1 MSQAYR
7 LAPLAQQDVE
17 DLVDYIAADD
27 FETALRVE
35 QELTDAFLLIASRP
49 HIGHTRADLQLP
61 PHLRVW
67 AFYSCLIVYRPRTTA
82 DQAPVRQNAS
92 VPSRSWGESSHTAPK
107 YWS

>member
-17 DLVDYIAADD
+17 DLFDQIAADD

-35 QELTDAFLLIASRP
+35 QELTDAFLLLASRP

-67 AFYSCLIVYRPRTTA
+67 PFYSYLIVYRPQTK
-82 DQAPVRQNAS
+82 PLEIVRVWHGAQKFL
-92 VPSRSWGESSHTAPK
+92 RL
-107 YWS
+107 